1 MSVLL
6 VTGEADKSSVWLPT
20 IALALPEEQVVQPG
34 PGLDRAAVTVAIV
47 AAPPAGSL
55 QDLPN
60 LVFIQSLWAGV
71 DGLMA
76 DPTVPAHVPLARL
89 VDPALT
95 AMMVES
101 VLLHVLS
108 LHRQMPAYRAFQ
120 ADRTWQF
127 LAQKPA
133 AERQVGI
140 LGLGVLGRA
149 ACVALAGLGFAVSGW
164 SRSPR
169 QVAGVR
175 CLHGDAGLAALLATS
190 EILVNLLPLTPE
202 TQGILC
208 ARTFSQLPHGAGLI
222 NLGRGRHLVEAD
234 LPAALETGQLD
245 HAVLDVLVV
254 EPAPSDHPF
263 WTHKRITLTPHV
275 AAATDPA
282 SAASIAAQAVRDLRA
297 GRPIRNLVDRAQAY

>member
-6 VTGEADKSSVWLPT
+6 VIGEAETSSMWL
-20 IALALPEEQVVQPG
+20 ASLAAALPEEQLVQPG

-55 QDLPN
+55 HDLPN
-60 LVFIQSLWAGV
+60 LEFIQSLWAGV

-76 DPTVPAHVPLARL
+76 DATVPAQVPLARL

-120 ADRTWQF
+120 ANRTWQA
-127 LAQKPA
+127 LGQKPA
-133 AERQVGI
+133 ADRKVGV
-140 LGLGVLGRA
+140 LGLGVLGQA
-149 ACVALAGLGFAVSGW
+149 ACVALAGLGFVVSGW

-175 CLHGDAGLAALLATS
+175 CRHGDAGLAALLATS
-190 EILVNLLPLTPE
+190 EILVNLLPLTPD
-202 TQGILC
+202 TQEILC
-208 ARTFSQLPHGAGLI
+208 AHTVSQLPHGASLI
-222 NLGRGRHLVEAD
+222 NLARGRHLVEAD
-234 LPAALETGQLD
+234 LVAALETGKLD
-245 HAVLDVLVV
+245 HAVLDVLAV
-254 EPAPSDHPF
+254 EPAPPDHPF
-263 WTHKRITLTPHV
+263 WTHPRITLTPHV
-275 AAATDPA
+275 AAATEPA

-297 GRPIRNLVDRAQAY
+297 GRPIRNLVDRGQAY

>member
-6 VTGEADKSSVWLPT
+6 VTGEAETSGAWMHT
-20 IALALPEEQVVQPG
+20 IAAALPEERVVQPG
-34 PGLDRAAVTVAIV
+34 PGLDRAGVTVAIV

-60 LVFIQSLWAGV
+60 LAFIQSLRAGV

-76 DPTVPAHVPLARL
+76 DPTVPAHVPVARL

-120 ADRTWQF
+120 AAGAWQF

-133 AERQVGI
+133 AERQVGV
-140 LGLGVLGRA
+140 LGLGVLGQA
-149 ACVALAGLGFAVSGW
+149 ACTALAGLGFVVSGW

-169 QVAGVR
+169 QVAGIR
-175 CLHGDAGLAALLATS
+175 CLHGDGGLEAVLASS
-190 EILVNLLPLTPE
+190 EILVNLLPLTPRTE
-202 TQGILC
+202 GILD
-208 ARTFSQLPHGAGLI
+208 ARAFSQLPRGAGLI
-222 NLGRGRHLVEAD
+222 NMAHRWHLVEAD
-234 LPAALETGQLD
+234 LLAALETGQID

-254 EPAPSDHPF
+254 EPAPADHPF
-263 WTHKRITLTPHV
+263 WRHERITLTPHV

-282 SAASIAAQAVRDLRA
+282 SAAAIAAQAVRDLRA
-297 GRPIRNLVDRAQAY
+297 GRPIRNLVHRAQAY

>member
-6 VTGEADKSSVWLPT
+6 VTGEAETSSAWMQT
-20 IALALPEEQVVQPG
+20 IEAALPEEQVVQPG
-34 PGLDRAAVTVAIV
+34 PALDRAAVTVAIV

-55 QDLPN
+55 QALPN
-60 LVFIQSLWAGV
+60 LAFIQSLWAGV

-76 DPTVPAHVPLARL
+76 DPTVPRHVPLARL

-120 ADRTWQF
+120 ADCTWQF

-133 AERQVGI
+133 ADRHVGI
-140 LGLGVLGRA
+140 LGIGVLGQA
-149 ACVALAGLGFAVSGW
+149 ACVALVRLGFTVSGW

-169 QVAGVR
+169 EVAGVR
-175 CLHGDAGLAALLATS
+175 CLHGDTGLAALLASS
-190 EILVNLLPLTPE
+190 EILVNLLPLTPN

-208 ARTFSQLPHGAGLI
+208 ARTFSQLPHGASLI
-222 NLGRGRHLVEAD
+222 NLARGRHLVEPD
-234 LPAALETGQLD
+234 LLAAIETGQLD

-254 EPAPSDHPF
+254 EPAPADHPF
-263 WTHKRITLTPHV
+263 WTHPRITLTPHV
-275 AAATDPA
+275 AAATEPA

-297 GRPIRNLVDRAQAY
+297 GRPIRNLVERHQAY